1 MTTIRFLA
9 HRWPAWL
16 ALALAVATFADG
28 LPPTSF
34 LAALLVVMPLCYLAF
49 GAVRRDLGAP
59 GDRRPLAVQTAG
71 LVVFCAWAAV
81 ALLLDGRTA
90 LYVVAAGWFA
100 HALWDLAHHHGGR
113 VVPRAWAEWCG
124 VVDLSGALAIVL
136 LV

>member
-49 GAVRRDLGAP
+49 GAARGEL
-59 GDRRPLAVQTAG
+59 GDRRALTVQAAG
-71 LVVFCAWAAV
+71 LAVFCAWAAAV
-81 ALLLDGRTA
+81 LLLDGRTA
-90 LYVVAAGWFA
+90 LYVVAAGLFA
-100 HALWDLAHHHGGR
+100 HALWDLAHHRAGR
-113 VVPRAWAEWCG
+113 VVPRAWSEWCG
-124 VVDLSGALAIVL
+124 VVDAAGALAIVL